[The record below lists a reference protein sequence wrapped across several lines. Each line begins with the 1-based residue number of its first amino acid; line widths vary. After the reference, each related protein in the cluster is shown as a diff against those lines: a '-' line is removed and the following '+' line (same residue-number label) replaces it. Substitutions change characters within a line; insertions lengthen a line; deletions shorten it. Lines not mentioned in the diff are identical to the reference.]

1 MKSVPH
7 DYYLKF
13 MDVNVFDDIVKFHSK
28 TNFAI
33 HKAVE
38 PVTCLHNLPAATLK
52 QLTGNEL
59 KFYPD
64 MDLTVQTT
72 AVESL
77 ETCNPLSRMDSCS
90 FFPKQKLS
98 FDKIKK
104 LISPLLAKTSA
115 TYNRGYPSGGALY
128 PIEIFLCNLSENN
141 TDWPCDENV
150 LHLLPQ
156 SKKLEIIQCSVE
168 REKLIQAIIPPPN
181 QIGSPNIA
189 IVYAAYIPK
198 TIFKYRHR
206 GYRLA
211 HLEAG
216 SMYML
221 TDLMSKQLKIPNRV
235 WSGYCDHMISK
246 CMGLNPTLLFPL
258 CVQLFGGEQ

>member
-1 MKSVPH
+1 MKTVPH

-13 MDVNVFDDIVKFHSK
+13 MDVSVFDDILKFHSK
-28 TNFAI
+28 TNFTI

-38 PVTCLHNLPAATLK
+38 PITSLHFLPAAILE

-64 MDLTVQTT
+64 MDLTIQTPT
-72 AVESL
+72 IEHL
-77 ETCNPLSRMDSCS
+77 KLCNPLSRIDSCS

-104 LISPLLAKTSA
+104 LISPLLTKTSS
-115 TYNRGYPSGGALY
+115 TYKRGYPSGGALY
-128 PIEIFLCNLSENN
+128 PIEVFLCNLSENI
-141 TDWPCDENV
+141 TDWPCNENI

-156 SKKLEIIQCSVE
+156 SKKFEIIQCSAD
-168 REKLIQAIIPPPN
+168 REKLIQAIIPSPN

-189 IVYAAYIPK
+189 IVYAVYIPK

-221 TDLMSKQLKIPNRV
+221 IDLMSKQLQLPNRV
-235 WSGYCDHMISK
+235 WSGYCDNMLSK
-246 CMGLNPTLLFPL
+246 CLGLNPTLLFPL
-258 CVQLFGGEQ
+258 CVQLIGGEQ